1 MIYMVFII
9 IIFLILITV
18 MATMNA
24 QHGKIS
30 ERPLRRKILDDTA
43 NLLFFTTVF
52 CCLFFFVKEVKIILS
67 LVAIL
72 LITLLFIHKAR
83 VKKII
88 NIFLIKSTLF
98 TALLRNRQS
107 SSLEACDKNSA
118 SNDPNQPAQRQDI
131 YREYILSFVVLFCKR
146 AVLLIVFSLL
156 MIWIVHNFFADQK
169 IVDILKPFSDEN
181 FLIDA
186 LTLLNNWGF
195 IFNCWKFSSDYQAIQ
210 NEKYDAELERI
221 IRKLDRREHDI

>member
-9 IIFLILITV
+9 IISLILITV

-72 LITLLFIHKAR
+72 LITLLFIHKTG

-88 NIFLIKSTLF
+88 NNFLMRSTLF
-98 TALLRNRQS
+98 TSMRNRQRPS
-107 SSLEACDKNSA
+107 SGPSDKKSA
-118 SNDPNQPAQRQDI
+118 PDDSDQPAQRQGI

-169 IVDILKPFSDEN
+169 IVEILKPFSDDN

-186 LTLLNNWGF
+186 LTLLNNCGF
-195 IFNCWKFSSDYQAIQ
+195 IFNCWKFSADYQSIQ
-210 NEKYDAELERI
+210 KEKYNAELERI

>member
-9 IIFLILITV
+9 IISLILITV

-43 NLLFFTTVF
+43 NLLFFTTVL
-52 CCLFFFVKEVKIILS
+52 CCLFFLVKEVKIILS

-72 LITLLFIHKAR
+72 LITLLFIYKAS

-88 NIFLIKSTLF
+88 NIFLMRSTLF
-98 TALLRNRQS
+98 TSLRNRQS
-107 SSLEACDKNSA
+107 SSLETFDKNSA
-118 SNDPNQPAQRQDI
+118 SDDPDQPAQRQGI

-156 MIWIVHNFFADQK
+156 MIWSVHNFFADPK
-169 IVDILKPFSDEN
+169 ILDILKPFSDEN
-181 FLIDA
+181 FLINA

-210 NEKYDAELERI
+210 KEKYNAELERI

>member
-9 IIFLILITV
+9 IISLILITV

-52 CCLFFFVKEVKIILS
+52 CCLFFLVKEVKIILS

-72 LITLLFIHKAR
+72 LITLLFIYKAS

-88 NIFLIKSTLF
+88 NIFLMRSTLF
-98 TALLRNRQS
+98 TSLRNRRS
-107 SSLEACDKNSA
+107 SSLETFDKNSA
-118 SNDPNQPAQRQDI
+118 SDDPDQPAQRQGI

-156 MIWIVHNFFADQK
+156 MIWSVHNFFADPK
-169 IVDILKPFSDEN
+169 ILDILKPFSDEN
-181 FLIDA
+181 FLINA

-195 IFNCWKFSSDYQAIQ
+195 IFICWKFCSDYQAIQ
-210 NEKYDAELERI
+210 KEKYNAELERI

>member
-72 LITLLFIHKAR
+72 LITLLFIHKAD
-83 VKKII
+83 VNKVI
-88 NIFLIKSTLF
+88 NIFLARSTLF
-98 TALLRNRQS
+98 TSLRNRQS
-107 SSLEACDKNSA
+107 SSAGGFDKNPA
-118 SNDPNQPAQRQDI
+118 SDDPGLPAQRQGI

-146 AVLLIVFSLL
+146 AVLLIVSSLL
-156 MIWIVHNFFADQK
+156 IIWIIHNYFAVQK
-169 IVDILKPFSDEN
+169 IVNILKTFSDEN

-186 LTLLNNWGF
+186 LMLLNNWGF